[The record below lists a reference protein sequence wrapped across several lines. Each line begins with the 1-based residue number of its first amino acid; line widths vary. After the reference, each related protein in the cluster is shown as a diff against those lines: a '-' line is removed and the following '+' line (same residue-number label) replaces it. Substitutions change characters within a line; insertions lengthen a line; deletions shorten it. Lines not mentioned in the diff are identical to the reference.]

1 MTAIASGQVAIGK
14 LVRLRAKALQDARQD
29 YEWRRDPELAD
40 YDAAQPLSMS
50 YRAYLATIAEELRRP
65 SSYRR
70 TLSIE
75 DLASGTHIGNV
86 MFYGHD
92 PTLGQS
98 ELGITIGDRRYW
110 SRGYGTD
117 AVRAMVR
124 YMFRELGLK
133 RIYLHTL
140 ESNTRAQGAFARAGF
155 HLVRSVRRD
164 GHDFHLLELWRQ
176 EIADEA
182 LADPGTF
189 DETA

>member
-1 MTAIASGQVAIGK
+1 MTATATGQVGVGR
-14 LVRLRAKALQDARQD
+14 LVRLRAKALEDARRD
-29 YEWRRDPELAD
+29 YEWRRDPELAAF
-40 YDAAQPLSMS
+40 DAAQPLSMS
-50 YRAYLATIAEELRRP
+50 YRSYLATIAEELRRP

-75 DLASGTHIGNV
+75 DLDSGTHIGNV

-92 PTLGQS
+92 PAVGQS
-98 ELGITIGDRRYW
+98 ELGITIGDRSYW

-117 AVRAMVR
+117 AVRVMVR

-140 ESNTRAQGAFARAGF
+140 KSNTRAQGAFTRAGF

-176 EIADEA
+176 EIEDDA
-182 LADPGTF
+182 LADPGPF
-189 DETA
+189 DDSS